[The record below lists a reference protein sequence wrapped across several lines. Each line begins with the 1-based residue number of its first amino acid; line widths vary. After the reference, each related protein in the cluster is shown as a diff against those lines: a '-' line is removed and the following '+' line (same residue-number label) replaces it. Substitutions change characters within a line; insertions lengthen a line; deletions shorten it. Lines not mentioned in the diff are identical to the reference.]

1 MKRLLVLF
9 VILGVLGV
17 CAPSY
22 GYILVYKLSTTVKAV
37 DTRTGVDAAEV
48 IKLKGYL
55 IVDYNETDVDVNDAD
70 VVMYGKDQDDTLAC
84 FRLDV
89 EEDLT
94 LNYEIGDINANAWV
108 GFRQGGNRSGI
119 EVLLTG
125 KTKVKDIGLSEDK
138 TIPGTL
144 KGTLIVWDE
153 IFLDPTRWYL
163 LKGSGN
169 VSAPLH
175 SGLTKEANENSY
187 SSNTLADAIIA
198 DLVADGYDD
207 VTGISPP

>member
-1 MKRLLVLF
+1 MRRLLVLLA
-9 VILGVLGV
+9 VLGVLGV

-37 DTRTGVDAAEV
+37 DTSVDAAEV

-55 IVDYNETDVDVNDAD
+55 VVDYNETLDEVNDAE

-84 FRLDV
+84 FWLDDD
-89 EEDLT
+89 EDLAID
-94 LNYEIGDINANAWV
+94 YEIDNINAWV

-125 KTKVKDIGLSEDK
+125 AMKVKDIGLDDEDK
-138 TIPGTL
+138 SIPGTL

-175 SGLTKEANENSY
+175 SGMTKEANEQGL
-187 SSNTLADAIIA
+187 SSNTIA
-198 DLVADGYDD
+198 AALIDELVAAGYVD
-207 VTGISPP
+207 VTDVSPP